1 MVHSMPPIV
10 VKTLEM
16 EWCVSGGTQ
25 FHADITQ
32 INKKK
37 KIKSSGHR
45 GHNKY
50 TGNRGQATA
59 NGTPRPNPHVKSPC
73 HPLQCG
79 VLAAE
84 PLTLPQMWSTRWCE
98 HQEIQRC

>member
-37 KIKSSGHR
+37 KNSR
-45 GHNKY
+45 AVA
-50 TGNRGQATA
+50 TGGTTNIQVTTGDRQLLTA
-59 NGTPRPNPHVKSPC
+59 LLGRT
-73 HPLQCG
+73 
-79 VLAAE
+79 
-84 PLTLPQMWSTRWCE
+84 LT
-98 HQEIQRC
+98 

>member
-32 INKKK
+32 I
-37 KIKSSGHR
+37 IKQKDLRAVATTNVQG
-45 GHNKY
+45 
-50 TGNRGQATA
+50 TGD
-59 NGTPRPNPHVKSPC
+59 C
-73 HPLQCG
+73 
-79 VLAAE
+79 
-84 PLTLPQMWSTRWCE
+84 
-98 HQEIQRC
+98 